1 MKTPPS
7 LTTFV
12 RRASAS
18 AGFTLMESVIV
29 ILLLGIL
36 AAFIA
41 PKAFDSG
48 RMTLKS
54 QAWNFASDLRY
65 AQLLA
70 TTTGVP
76 VTVTTSG
83 NRYTIQYTLNSA
95 SVTPVDVT
103 MANDAVFTPAGQQSL
118 TFDSLGQAQ
127 GSLSFAFSSTGNS
140 SASVSVTA
148 ATGLI
153 SVQ

>member
-1 MKTPPS
+1 MNTRPS
-7 LTTFV
+7 LVTLF
-12 RRASAS
+12 RRAPAS

-76 VTVTTSG
+76 VVVSTNG
-83 NRYTIQYTLNSA
+83 NRYTVQYTLNNA
-95 SVTPVDVT
+95 SVTPVDVS
-103 MANDAVFTPAGQQSL
+103 MANDAVFTPAGQHSL
-118 TFDSLGQAQ
+118 SFDSLGQAQ
-127 GSLSFAFSSTGNS
+127 GNLSFVFSSTGN
-140 SASVSVTA
+140 ATATVSVTA
-148 ATGLI
+148 ATGLV